1 MLVLLSQAKA
11 SELVSPCLKPT
22 TKVLDCKTVEGNL
35 HVWNGW
41 PPNWRIETRD
51 HKNVYGL
58 AYDDSDSLQLM
69 PVLIR
74 KLAVTKEKQMDGT
87 FKICPLGKIT
97 AVGDDERKIEWACLE
112 KDSH

>member
-11 SELVSPCLKPT
+11 TELASPCLKQA
-22 TKVLDCKTVEGNL
+22 TKILRCKTVEGNL

-41 PPNWRIETRD
+41 PPNWRIETSD

-69 PVLIR
+69 PDLIR
-74 KLAVTKEKQMDGT
+74 KVVVAKGQQIEGK
-87 FKICPLGKIT
+87 FRICPLGKTT
-97 AVGDDERKIEWACLE
+97 AVGDDEREIEWACL
-112 KDSH
+112 DRDTH